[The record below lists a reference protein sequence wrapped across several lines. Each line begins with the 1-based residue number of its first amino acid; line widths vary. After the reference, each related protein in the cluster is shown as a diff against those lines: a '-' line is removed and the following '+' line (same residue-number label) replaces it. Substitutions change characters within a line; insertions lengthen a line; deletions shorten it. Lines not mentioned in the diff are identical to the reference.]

1 MVIFWEG
8 DFVHTFDIRRSN
20 VLCGYGHVHVYR
32 CKMHIFIYINVLK
45 YNILEN
51 WLCFKN
57 SLKYLEQLRST
68 SKSRGRERAPIYP
81 DLTCPQPGLPHYHP
95 PPARYVRYNQ
105 WTYLP
110 PCYHPKSVAY
120 TRFHFW
126 CCIFHVF
133 WQLYND
139 VYPPLLLSYGVF
151 LVP

>member
-32 CKMHIFIYINVLK
+32 CKRHIFIYINVLK

-68 SKSRGRERAPIYP
+68 SKSRGRETAPIYP